1 MAKMNQIALRFI
13 QPLDHL
19 KILENMGDGESFSPL
34 LRSSVLHGVTID
46 NKRLLQLEQVCIQT
60 DALLRK
66 VFSIILTSK
75 SMEPDFFKMFTAE
88 EKQLQE
94 FLSDLLF
101 STKDP
106 LKDQDTIS

>member
-1 MAKMNQIALRFI
+1 
-13 QPLDHL
+13 
-19 KILENMGDGESFSPL
+19 
-34 LRSSVLHGVTID
+34 
-46 NKRLLQLEQVCIQT
+46 
-60 DALLRK
+60 
-66 VFSIILTSK
+66 
-75 SMEPDFFKMFTAE
+75 MEPDFFKMFTAE